1 MKLSLSKAA
10 KATGKSKPTIS
21 KAIKTGRLSAKKLKV
36 GYEIDPA
43 ELFRVYPKA
52 TETLPANGS
61 GVSPS
66 VSALKTEVRM
76 LREAIDREKEISDD
90 YRARLD
96 RAEGLIADQRP
107 AAVHRRAG
115 FWSRLTGNR
124 PDMPGHLSD
133 RLLFTARKRK

>member
-10 KATGKSKPTIS
+10 QATGKSKPTIS

-52 TETLPANGS
+52 TETLPVKGVE
-61 GVSPS
+61 VSPS
-66 VSALKTEVRM
+66 VSALETEVRM
-76 LREAIDREKEISDD
+76 LREALDREKEISDD

-107 AAVHRRAG
+107 AVNRRTG
-115 FWSRLTGNR
+115 FWARLTG
-124 PDMPGHLSD
+124 GGS
-133 RLLFTARKRK
+133 